1 MGDIPDRWRQEFD
14 LAGVRKVEALL
25 RGGGYP
31 GDMQAAALNWL
42 AEQDAAKEALEAQR
56 HREAMWHSK
65 GAHFAAWAA
74 AILTVLFGLLQLL

>member
-1 MGDIPDRWRQEFD
+1 MGEIPDNWRREFEA
-14 LAGVRKVEALL
+14 AGVRKVEAIL

-31 GDMQAAALNWL
+31 GNMPGAALDWL

-74 AILTVLFGLLQLL
+74 AVLTVLFGLLQLL